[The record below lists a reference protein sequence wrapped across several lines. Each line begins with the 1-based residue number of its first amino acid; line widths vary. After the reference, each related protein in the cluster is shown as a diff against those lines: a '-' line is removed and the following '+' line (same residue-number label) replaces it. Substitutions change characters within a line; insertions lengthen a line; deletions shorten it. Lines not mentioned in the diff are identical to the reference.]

1 MLWFMKK
8 DNFLNKKFYKFFC
21 DYSTRWNDN
30 DIYGHINNIHYYS
43 FFDSAINKYL
53 IEFGELNIENDPV
66 VGYIVNS
73 NCNYVSPIKYPNLIT
88 VGIRVNKIGNSS
100 VNYGVAIFKIN
111 DNMASAYGEFTH
123 VFVEKS
129 KNKSTEIPEKI
140 KNSLKKILVKNDS

>member
-8 DNFLNKKFYKFFC
+8 DNFLNKKFYKFFY

-30 DIYGHINNIHYYS
+30 DIYGHVNNIHYYS

-73 NCNYVSPIKYPNLIT
+73 SCNYVSPIKYPVPAVFKDNPVIAPFVVVVSTVNEDPVPPVVATLVPLLNLQ
-88 VGIRVNKIGNSS
+88 
-100 VNYGVAIFKIN
+100 
-111 DNMASAYGEFTH
+111 H
-123 VFVEKS
+123 H
-129 KNKSTEIPEKI
+129 
-140 KNSLKKILVKNDS
+140 